1 MNNYSTYLCT
11 PTEFTPL
18 GYGLAIGLA
27 VAIVGMIA
35 MTLAIATLILYLRQ
49 KRNKSTQR
57 NTDILTFQSSNE
69 DLNEKSTNTGVYQ
82 DYVIPGDVLPSS
94 NPDLTTSPNAAYKL
108 LTMASNIAYCAN
120 QNEVKTR
127 RNVSYHATNV
137 RHEYDYATDSED
149 HTHGNHIPVMT
160 NQAYEATQN

>member
-1 MNNYSTYLCT
+1 MNILPTSV
-11 PTEFTPL
+11 PTECSSQR
-18 GYGLAIGLA
+18 YGFAIGLA

-35 MTLAIATLILYLRQ
+35 MTLTIAMLILYLRQ
-49 KRNKSTQR
+49 KRKKSAQR

-82 DYVIPGDVLPSS
+82 DYVIPADVLPST
-94 NPDLTTSPNAAYKL
+94 NPDLTTSPNAAYEL
-108 LTMASNIAYCAN
+108 LTMASNIAYCTN

-137 RHEYDYATDSED
+137 RHEYDYATDPED
-149 HTHGNHIPVMT
+149 HTHGNDIPVIT